1 MALVIY
7 RDSIRFDNSFQPAYP
22 TYYHLMQVR
31 LAKRNR
37 TFEMPLSRSFRES
50 TASVRGKMGVAV
62 IAGESIY
69 ANVRLHLAA
78 NRIYGL

>member
-1 MALVIY
+1 
-7 RDSIRFDNSFQPAYP
+7 
-22 TYYHLMQVR
+22 
-31 LAKRNR
+31 
-37 TFEMPLSRSFRES
+37 MPLSRSFRES

-78 NRIYGL
+78 NRTYGLVRFFLKTGILTIAVNQINLSQVPATILIN